1 MTPRTRDK
9 SGRTGGFVHLYTGG
23 GEGKSVTAFG
33 RALRAVGHGYKAII
47 IQFMKGRK
55 NIGEYKIRKRLA
67 PEYEIYQFG
76 RKEFVDLKNPDL
88 IDIELAH
95 KGLAFARKALKRR
108 PKLLVLDEINLAAA
122 IGLVKVEEVL
132 DLLRDIPPSTVV
144 ILTGRCAPKEFINR
158 ADLVSEMHE
167 VKHPMK
173 RGIIAQKG
181 IEY

>member
-1 MTPRTRDK
+1 
-9 SGRTGGFVHLYTGG
+9 
-23 GEGKSVTAFG
+23 
-33 RALRAVGHGYKAII
+33 
-47 IQFMKGRK
+47 
-55 NIGEYKIRKRLA
+55 
-67 PEYEIYQFG
+67 
-76 RKEFVDLKNPDL
+76 
-88 IDIELAH
+88 
-95 KGLAFARKALKRR
+95 LKRR